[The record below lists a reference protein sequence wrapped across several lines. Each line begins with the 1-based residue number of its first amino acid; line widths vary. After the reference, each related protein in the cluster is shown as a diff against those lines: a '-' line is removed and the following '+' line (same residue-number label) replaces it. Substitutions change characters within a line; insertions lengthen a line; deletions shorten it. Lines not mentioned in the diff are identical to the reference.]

1 VKLKASSASSSH
13 SNDGASVSSW
23 RSGSARSYMRSP
35 LSRHG
40 SEVSVE
46 SGSDCTDAI
55 PDHNELPYSLPTA
68 KRPTVETRSWS
79 YDNMTTYP
87 VMPMPPRK
95 EIRYERRVVNGVT
108 TVVETEVEVQ
118 PQLKRLFLFPG
129 KERR

>member
-1 VKLKASSASSSH
+1 MCYLYLIVH
-13 SNDGASVSSW
+13 YG
-23 RSGSARSYMRSP
+23 
-35 LSRHG
+35 
-40 SEVSVE
+40 
-46 SGSDCTDAI
+46 TDAAF
-55 PDHNELPYSLPTA
+55 TA
-68 KRPTVETRSWS
+68 RSWS

-118 PQLKRLFLFPG
+118 PELKRLFLFPG